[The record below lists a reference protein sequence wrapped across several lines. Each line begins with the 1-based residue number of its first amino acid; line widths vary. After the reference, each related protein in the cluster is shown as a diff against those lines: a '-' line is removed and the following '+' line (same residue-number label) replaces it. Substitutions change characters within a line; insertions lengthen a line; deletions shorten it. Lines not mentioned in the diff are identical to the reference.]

1 MPSVERAGAPAACDK
16 VDEAQR
22 AMAAVTRED
31 FQALPRTCECVL
43 GQTLWVRA
51 ESASVLWA
59 EVSASILF
67 AHRSLFCGPLSPA
80 TGTSRRLLEAKGKA
94 DFRDELRALVR
105 SLKR

>member
-1 MPSVERAGAPAACDK
+1 MPLVERAGEQAACDTL
-16 VDEAQR
+16 DEAQQ

-31 FQALPRTCECVL
+31 AQALPGTCECVL
-43 GQTLWVRA
+43 DQTPPVRA